1 MYDVT
6 YKVTATKVGKLAVD
20 VKARDFTIRIDEPEK
35 AGGENTGMNPVEMY
49 LGSLGACTVI
59 TASAFA
65 RQCKVV
71 LDELWVEVEGDLDK
85 AGQMGY
91 NGIRPGYKEIRLAYH
106 FKTASPQKNLEKL
119 LNLVETRCPVRD
131 CVINGVTIGKPKYYL
146 LASETGE
153 TSTVEAK
160 K

>member
-6 YKVTATKVGKLAVD
+6 YKVTAKKVGKLAVD
-20 VKARDFTIRIDEPEK
+20 VQARDFTIRIDEPEK
-35 AGGENTGMNPVEMY
+35 AGGENTGMNPVELY

-91 NGIRPGYKEIRLAYH
+91 NGIRPGYQEIRLAYH
-106 FKTASPQKNLEKL
+106 FKSSSPQKNLAKL

-131 CVINGVTIGKPKYYL
+131 CVINGVPIGKPKYYL
-146 LASETGE
+146 VDPVLTTTTE
-153 TSTVEAK
+153 VEAQK
-160 K
+160 